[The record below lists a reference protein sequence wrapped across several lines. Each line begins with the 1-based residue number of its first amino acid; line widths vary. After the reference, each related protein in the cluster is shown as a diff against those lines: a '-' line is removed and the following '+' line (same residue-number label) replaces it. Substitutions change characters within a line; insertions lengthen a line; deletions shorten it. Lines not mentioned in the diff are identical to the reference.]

1 MFRTDRQ
8 VTRTSLPLGRSAER
22 DCVRS
27 WVLRN
32 LAPKIQEELL
42 FLPATRAG
50 SDAITEKHLR
60 ALVKVVD
67 WESQMELFRELTN
80 SLYSA

>member
-1 MFRTDRQ
+1 MCQIMGLT
-8 VTRTSLPLGRSAER
+8 
-22 DCVRS
+22 
-27 WVLRN
+27 N

-67 WESQMELFRELTN
+67 WESQMGLFRQLTN